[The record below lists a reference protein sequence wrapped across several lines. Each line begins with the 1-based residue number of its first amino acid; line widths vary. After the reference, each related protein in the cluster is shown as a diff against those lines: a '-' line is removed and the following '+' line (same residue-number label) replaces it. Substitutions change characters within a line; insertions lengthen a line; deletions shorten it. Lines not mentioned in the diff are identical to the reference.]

1 MSDSPEISRTSATQP
16 STQPSTPDHVDPPPV
31 ESETDVDL
39 PAESPVLQALA
50 DAVQTLREALEASH
64 HVQEHQRALLDK
76 LHAEKQELREAEQ
89 RRLRDPVL
97 RDLIQLSDTCVRNS
111 RQWQQRSD
119 IAPDTAEKVSSVL
132 LEVAD
137 DLRLTLERQ
146 GVEGCAPVVD
156 DKFDRSEAKAV
167 GSVPTADPTQDGLV
181 AEVRKSGYRLG
192 DRVVRYSEVV
202 VWRHQLEGGQ
212 ESSAQRRE

>member
-1 MSDSPEISRTSATQP
+1 VSDSPESSRTSATQP

-31 ESETDVDL
+31 ESETDVDR

-119 IAPDTAEKVSSVL
+119 I
-132 LEVAD
+132 
-137 DLRLTLERQ
+137 RLTLERQ
-146 GVEGCAPVVD
+146 GVERCAPVVD

-181 AEVRKSGYRLG
+181 AEVRKSGYRLD